1 MKILKTIITISLF
14 VIANYALA
22 QSSDSASYERRK
34 IFSAYEVVIGGG
46 LLKNSGH
53 LMRYFEQKYGYSIGV
68 GAYHT
73 FTKSFQ
79 LNVRVTYDYKGS
91 SATAHSSWSS
101 QVFDNPN
108 ILGYSME
115 SDFHYFTLTA
125 LPTVLIGHR
134 KNIMLGGGFFY
145 SVLRD
150 IKTMEY
156 ETLSNGP
163 FIAQSFS
170 GSSAKWDGET
180 DMGVCF
186 FTGYKFKIIKN
197 GVGTVQLFYNSS
209 LHDIDLPLGGWQ
221 RNRSLMLMFS
231 ASILNR

>member
-1 MKILKTIITISLF
+1 MSKITIAIFLL
-14 VIANYALA
+14 VTVNVALA
-22 QSSDSASYERRK
+22 QSTDSTSYEHLK

-53 LMRYFEQKYGYSIGV
+53 LMRYFEQKYGYSIGI

-79 LNVRVTYDYKGS
+79 LNVRMTYDYKGS
-91 SATAHSSWSS
+91 SAAAHSSWSS
-101 QVFDNPN
+101 QIFDNPN

-125 LPTVLIGHR
+125 LPTFSIGHR
-134 KNIMLGGGFFY
+134 KNIILGGGFFY

-150 IKTMEY
+150 IKTKEY
-156 ETLSNGP
+156 ETLSSGP

-170 GSSAKWDGET
+170 SSNAKWDGET
-180 DMGVCF
+180 DMGICF
-186 FTGYKFKIIKN
+186 FTGYKFRMIKN
-197 GVGTVQLFYNSS
+197 GVGTVQLFYNNS
-209 LHDIDLPLGGWQ
+209 LHDIDLPFGGWQ